1 MWGFPRGFPNVIK
14 LLSILNCQKG
24 YYSGLLV
31 ITAALEADIL
41 TNKKAQTTK
50 TIPGR
55 CLRRSEIIKLTVFCI
70 TADVAEFFSI
80 IHIVIIVDEKY

>member
-1 MWGFPRGFPNVIK
+1 MYCAIEATDRHEASRG
-14 LLSILNCQKG
+14 LSATA
-24 YYSGLLV
+24 GLLV